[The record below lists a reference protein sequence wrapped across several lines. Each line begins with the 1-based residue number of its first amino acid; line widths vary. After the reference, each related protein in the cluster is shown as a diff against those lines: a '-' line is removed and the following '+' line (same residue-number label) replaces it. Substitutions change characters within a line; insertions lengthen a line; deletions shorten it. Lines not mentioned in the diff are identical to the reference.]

1 MLSADTCW
9 FSDGGRGSGL
19 CQGHELMMHSRA
31 VLKTHPPRST
41 LTLGL
46 HFLAN
51 GWRVSLLSLQ
61 TMGGILGVLL
71 PLASVPQTS
80 LPLRP

>member
-9 FSDGGRGSGL
+9 FSDGGRSSGS

-31 VLKTHPPRST
+31 VLKTHPPSPT

-46 HFLAN
+46 HVLAD

-61 TMGGILGVLL
+61 TMGAFWGGGCFSHL
-71 PLASVPQTS
+71 PLCPKPPSH
-80 LPLRP
+80 